1 MSMKNLL
8 KAILSV
14 LVVMVAGCTKDE
26 SSENSTLNGVSFSF
40 VFEAIANTSENNFQ
54 QENLPVW
61 LLDFVLNL
69 KQDDIQ
75 DVAAFRARWRGED
88 IYYVYD
94 SYSSCLLC
102 NTFKSDGEKF
112 GTSNNDF
119 FEFWNSAPNWE
130 LIYLSKSKIH
140 DL

>member
-1 MSMKNLL
+1 MSMKILL

-14 LVVMVAGCTKDE
+14 LVVMPAGCTNDE

-40 VFEAIANTSENNFQ
+40 VPDAIANASENNFQ

-75 DVAAFRARWRGED
+75 DVAAFRAKWRGED

-94 SYSSCLLC
+94 TYSSCLLC

-112 GTSNNDF
+112 STSNNDF
-119 FEFWNSAPNWE
+119 FEFWNSAPHWE
-130 LIYLSKSKIH
+130 LIYLNKSKLH

>member
-1 MSMKNLL
+1 MSMKILL

-14 LVVMVAGCTKDE
+14 LVVMLAGCTNDE
-26 SSENSTLNGVSFSF
+26 SSEDSTLNGVSFSF
-40 VFEAIANTSENNFQ
+40 VPEAIANASENNFQ

-75 DVAAFRARWRGED
+75 DVAAFRAKWRGED

-94 SYSSCLLC
+94 TYSSCLLC

-119 FEFWNSAPNWE
+119 FEFWNSAPHWE
-130 LIYLSKSKIH
+130 LIYLNKSKLH

>member
-1 MSMKNLL
+1 MKINFFVKSMLL
-8 KAILSV
+8 V
-14 LVVMVAGCTKDE
+14 FVALLTGCRSNEDP
-26 SSENSTLNGVSFSF
+26 ENSTLNGVSFSF
-40 VFEAIANTSENNFQ
+40 VLEAIANASENNFQ

-75 DVAAFRARWRGED
+75 DVAAFRSKWRGED

-94 SYSSCLLC
+94 GYSSCLLC
-102 NTFKSDGEKF
+102 NTFKSDGRKF
-112 GTSNNDF
+112 ESNNDF
-119 FEFWNSAPNWE
+119 VEFWNSAPHWE

-140 DL
+140 DI

>member
-1 MSMKNLL
+1 MKILL

-14 LVVMVAGCTKDE
+14 LVVMLAGCTNDE
-26 SSENSTLNGVSFSF
+26 SSENSTLNGVSLSF
-40 VFEAIANTSENNFQ
+40 VFEAFANASENNFQ

-75 DVAAFRARWRGED
+75 DVAAFRAKWRGED

-94 SYSSCLLC
+94 CYSSCLLC

-119 FEFWNSAPNWE
+119 FEFWNSAPHWE
-130 LIYLSKSKIH
+130 LIYLSKSKFH